1 MQPPAPPTL
10 DPAWAAR
17 AAAHLEPL
25 LLEDDMAGYLDLH
38 GAAGTAV
45 RGCLAQHIL
54 FSWIL
59 ARRSL
64 AGAAHYADKLVA
76 CPDWLGGWEVAA
88 VEALEIL
95 EPWLSLEFDDTMK
108 SLLTVSSKFLK
119 LPTVAPAQLLAEWLF
134 GRFVRGVFELE
145 RGVGAPPAVA
155 VEATAAFQEAALEW
169 RCRAGAAKQR
179 PSAAAQ

>member
-1 MQPPAPPTL
+1 MPPAL
-10 DPAWAAR
+10 DPAWAAT
-17 AAAHLEPL
+17 AAKCLEPV
-25 LLEDDMAGYLDLH
+25 LLEEDMTGYLDLH

-64 AGAAHYADKLVA
+64 AGAAGYADKLVA
-76 CPDWLGGWEVAA
+76 SPDWLEGWEMAA
-88 VEALEIL
+88 VEALEVL

-108 SLLTVSSKFLK
+108 SLLTISSKL
-119 LPTVAPAQLLAEWLF
+119 LVRPTVAPAQLLAEWLF

-145 RGVGAPPAVA
+145 RGMGVPPAVA
-155 VEATAAFQEAALEW
+155 IEATAAFHEAALEW
-169 RCRAGAAKQR
+169 RCRAGAPKQR
-179 PSAAAQ
+179 RSAAAQ